1 MTKKKISKIPCNPK
15 KLIFQFKNLLT
26 PKSCIKSKRPPILSI
41 SKATKPFV
49 KSFSPISTNSGTLS
63 LIQSFLIPFLSE
75 TATKKTGLDEIRDL
89 LINHVQDADRINLV
103 LTLLSET
110 GDHQKATGK
119 RESMKV
125 IGLMAEVFEDRLA
138 PYLPKILNIMSKK
151 LKENDP
157 QVHDTLSASLGNLVN
172 FTLRNL
178 DMDTAYKSLE
188 SIFQMLFQLCSK
200 GNRYTQIGAAMSI
213 TKTIQSCSFE
223 FLYLMVD
230 DISSKIIEVLRQ
242 HTCKAHIQ
250 LFECLLSL
258 ILVFEGNS
266 DKLHESAKNIL
277 PATIDNLTNGDW
289 NVRKIAVEV
298 IYTLSV
304 IIPEAIIP
312 YKNEILEVLGHCRFD
327 KVWLNMREY

>member
-1 MTKKKISKIPCNPK
+1 
-15 KLIFQFKNLLT
+15 L
-26 PKSCIKSKRPPILSI
+26 
-41 SKATKPFV
+41 KATKPFV
-49 KSFSPISTNSGTLS
+49 KFFSPISTNLGTLFP
-63 LIQSFLIPFLSE
+63 IHNFLIPFYSE

-138 PYLPKILNIMSKK
+138 VYLPKILNIMSKK

-157 QVHDTLSASLGNLVN
+157 QIHDTLSASLGNLVN

-178 DMDTAYKSLE
+178 DMDTAYKNLE

-200 GNRYTQIGAAMSI
+200 GNRYTQIGAAMCV

-230 DISSKIIEVLRQ
+230 DISSRIIEVLRQ

-266 DKLHESAKNIL
+266 DKLHQSAKNIL
-277 PATIDNLTNGDW
+277 PVAIDNLTNGDW

-312 YKNEILEVLGHCRFD
+312 YKHEILEVLGHCRFD
-327 KVWLNMREY
+327 KVLLLDMWEY